1 MNRILVV
8 EDETVMAELLCEALT
23 VSGYECQLA
32 SNGKEGLD
40 AAQFADLLVVDVMMP
55 VLNGFDMVATLR
67 ARGFSRPVLFLT
79 AKDDIA
85 DVVAGFDVGGDDYLV
100 KPFKLDELLVRIR
113 ALLRR
118 AKEAGSEIS
127 WHHLALNLKNR
138 TGSLGNHEIFL
149 SSTEFALLEFFVE
162 HADKIV
168 SKPLILQKVWKDE
181 GYRSENIIEIYVNYL
196 RKKTELYGHPR
207 IIHTVRGRGYVL
219 AKVPPQ
225 P

>member
-8 EDETVMAELLCEALT
+8 EDEKVMAELLCEALT
-23 VSGYECQLA
+23 ESGYECQLA
-32 SNGKEGLD
+32 SNGREGL
-40 AAQFADLLVVDVMMP
+40 ALAQSADLLVVDVMMP
-55 VLNGFDMVATLR
+55 ILNGFEMVEKLR
-67 ARGFSRPVLFLT
+67 ERGFSRPVLFLT

-118 AKEAGSEIS
+118 AKEVGAEIS
-127 WHHLALNLKNR
+127 WHHLTLNLKSR
-138 TGSLGNHEIFL
+138 TGALGNNEIFL
-149 SSTEFALLEFFVE
+149 SSTEFALLEFLVE
-162 HADKIV
+162 HADEIV

-196 RKKTELYGHPR
+196 RKKTECFGHPR

-219 AKVPPQ
+219 AKVPPK